1 MKGEVYYSDYLAL
14 DKILNAQHPESAKQG
29 NEAPDEMLFIIVHQ
43 AYELWF
49 KQILY
54 ELTIIQKIFNQ
65 SNINDNGPDLQ
76 NATHRLKRIASILH
90 LIIGNFDILETM
102 TPLDFLDFR
111 NLLSPASGFQS
122 YQFKIIE
129 ARLGLQF
136 EDRYGKN
143 YYVEALR
150 EGDLKKVKEEES
162 HKSLLALVNHWLE
175 RMPFFDKSFWENFGS
190 SSIKGNEENIFWTQ
204 YRDLYERSLLT
215 EESQNLVQFDLLF
228 FDKNYPADRKLS
240 QAANRS
246 ALFIMLYRDYPL
258 MQQPFQL
265 LNTLLDIDE
274 FLSAWRYRHIS
285 MVQRMIGTRI
295 GTGGSSGKD
304 YLKAAA
310 DKHFIFRELAELNT
324 FLIERKNLPKL
335 TKKLEQKL
343 GYDDQE

>member
-1 MKGEVYYSDYLAL
+1 MKGEVYYSDYLEL
-14 DKILNAQHPESAKQG
+14 DKILHAQHPESAKQG

-43 AYELWF
+43 VYELWF

-54 ELTIIQKIFNQ
+54 ELTIIQKIFSQ

-76 NATHRLKRIASILH
+76 NASHRLKRIASILR
-90 LIIGNFDILETM
+90 LIIGNFDILESM

-129 ARLGLQF
+129 ARLGLRF

-143 YYVEALR
+143 YYVQALH

-162 HKSLLALVNHWLE
+162 HESLLILVNRWLE
-175 RMPFFDKSFWENFGS
+175 RMPFFDKSFWENFKND
-190 SSIKGNEENIFWTQ
+190 IPENRDENFFWNE
-204 YRDLYERSLLT
+204 YRKLYERSLLT
-215 EESQNLVQFDLLF
+215 EEKQNLTHFDQLF
-228 FDKNYPADRKLS
+228 FDKNYLADRQLS

-258 MQQPFQL
+258 LQQPFQL

-335 TKKLEQKL
+335 PKKLEQKL
-343 GYDDQE
+343 GYHSSE

>member
-1 MKGEVYYSDYLAL
+1 MKGEVYYSDYLEL
-14 DKILNAQHPESAKQG
+14 DKILSAQHPESGEQG

-129 ARLGLQF
+129 ARLGLRF

-143 YYVEALR
+143 YYVQALR
-150 EGDLKKVKEEES
+150 ESDLKTVKEEES
-162 HKSLLALVNHWLE
+162 HESLLDLVNHWLE
-175 RMPFFDKSFWENFGS
+175 RMPFFDKSFWENFRS
-190 SSIKGNEENIFWTQ
+190 SSKQKNEEDIFWTQ
-204 YRDLYERSLLT
+204 YRELYERSLLT
-215 EESQNLVQFDLLF
+215 EESQNLVLFDQLF
-228 FDKNYPADRKLS
+228 FNKNYPVDRRLS
-240 QAANRS
+240 KAANRS

-265 LNTLLDIDE
+265 LNSLLDIDE

-310 DKHFIFRELAELNT
+310 DKHFIFREMAELNT

-343 GYDDQE
+343 GYDNQE

>member
-1 MKGEVYYSDYLAL
+1 MKGEVYYSDYLEL
-14 DKILNAQHPESAKQG
+14 DKILHAQHPESAKEG

-54 ELTIIQKIFNQ
+54 ELNIIQKIFNQ

-76 NATHRLKRIASILH
+76 NATHRLKRIAAILR

-129 ARLGLQF
+129 ARLGLRF
-136 EDRYGKN
+136 EDRFGKS
-143 YYVEALR
+143 YYTQALR
-150 EGDLKKVKEEES
+150 EGDLKNVKEEES
-162 HKSLLALVNHWLE
+162 HVSLLALVNHWLE
-175 RMPFFDKSFWENFGS
+175 RMPFFDKSFWENKSENFFW
-190 SSIKGNEENIFWTQ
+190 NE
-204 YRDLYERSLLT
+204 YRNLYEKSLL
-215 EESQNLVQFDLLF
+215 EQEKQNLVHFEMLF
-228 FDKNYPADRKLS
+228 ADKDYPAERQLS

-258 MQQPFQL
+258 LQQPFQL

-324 FLIERKNLPKL
+324 FLIERKNLPHL
-335 TKKLEQKL
+335 PKKLEQKL
-343 GYDDQE
+343 GYDS